1 MASAGYNRWQPV
13 RVNRH
18 SLQES
23 INIINNYYYADLLYS
38 LSRMAYIAIDE

>member
-1 MASAGYNRWQPV
+1 MTQTDLCLVEGLFSKAFAGYSRWQPV

-23 INIINNYYYADLLYS
+23 INI
-38 LSRMAYIAIDE
+38 